1 MANPIDD
8 LHAVFAMCGI
18 NDDATRGN
26 IIVQEGFTQLEDLG
40 VLENDTDVSEMAKRM
55 ATRTQA
61 EGRVLLGTVVIK
73 RLQTLV
79 WWVRDQQKRGLTLNA
94 ADFDIA
100 AMTQASEMKTLR
112 RERAEKEPSIT
123 DLGKFDPDDF
133 DSHEDAFLNL
143 LAQSFGVL
151 REPLRYIVRPENPPA
166 EFATMEEE
174 RMFQFPLTGG
184 SFELD
189 NQTVFRKLKA
199 FLIDSPG
206 WAWIEPHDTAENG
219 RAAYMAWTD
228 HYNGEGELS
237 KRTSLAK
244 SKLDTL
250 HYKNERSMSFERCT
264 EIMTK
269 CFTTLHKDVDQRY
282 SDRQKVE
289 KLLKAIRCSDPE
301 LLAAKAII
309 DQTFTRDFVGA
320 CGYFSQQ
327 VARIHGPAQLEY
339 RQNRSRKRHI
349 SAVDRQAGR
358 GGRGRGRHNGRGRHG
373 GRGRGRGRG
382 SGNTNINGVNIGDP
396 NRSFTSTEWEALGP
410 TGRTAVLNMRDRT
423 TQGRGGRE
431 GRGRGRVSFQDDQ
444 RNVSSTAIVE
454 YTNDNAAIVE
464 YSNASGAASHQQS
477 DNSTITSERGGRN
490 GRGFGRGAYGR
501 GGGGRE

>member
-1 MANPIDD
+1 MANPIDN

-18 NDDATRGN
+18 TDEATRTN
-26 IIVQEGFTQLEDLG
+26 IINQEGFTQLEDLG
-40 VLENDTDVSEMAKRM
+40 VLETDTDVSEMAKRM

-79 WWVRDQQKRGLTLNA
+79 WWVRDQQKRGLTLDA
-94 ADFDIA
+94 ADFDAA
-100 AMTQASEMKTLR
+100 AMSQASEMKTLR

-151 REPLRYIVRPENPPA
+151 REPLRYIVRPEAAPA
-166 EFATMEEE
+166 EFATTEEE
-174 RMFQFPLTGG
+174 RMYQFPLTGG

-189 NQTVFRKLKA
+189 NQTVYRKLKA

-206 WAWIEPHDTAENG
+206 WAWIEPHDTVENG
-219 RAAYMAWTD
+219 RAAYIAWTE

-237 KRTSLAK
+237 KRTAMAK
-244 SKLDTL
+244 SKLDNL

-269 CFTTLHKDVDQRY
+269 CFNTLHKDPDQRF

-289 KLLKAIRCSDPE
+289 KLLKAIRCSDPKR
-301 LLAAKAII
+301 LAAKAII
-309 DQTFTRDFVGA
+309 DQNFPRNFIGA

-339 RQNRSRKRHI
+339 RQSRHRKRGI
-349 SAVDRQAGR
+349 SAVDTRPTR
-358 GGRGRGRHNGRGRHG
+358 GGRGRGRFGNRSGGRGSGRG
-373 GRGRGRGRG
+373 DRGRGRGGRG
-382 SGNTNINGVNIGDP
+382 NHVINGIDVSDP
-396 NRSFTSTEWEALGP
+396 NRSFTAQEWEALGP
-410 TGRTAVLNMRDRT
+410 NGGRTTVMQMRERLS
-423 TQGRGGRE
+423 GRGGRE
-431 GRGRGRVSFQDDQ
+431 GRGRGRGARGTGTNE
-444 RNVSSTAIVE
+444 RNVSA
-454 YTNDNAAIVE
+454 TNT
-464 YSNASGAASHQQS
+464 QQYEGE
-477 DNSTITSERGGRN
+477 DQDADTSTITSSERGGRN
-490 GRGFGRGAYGR
+490 GRGFGRGAYGQGSR
-501 GGGGRE
+501 D